1 MYVLDGNF
9 TFRKDIVILDF
20 QLKLVVKLKSQ
31 DDLQVLSEHHPLVI
45 EGMGS
50 YDNRDPVSIAG
61 TIYDN
66 LQKHWDNKPPQ
77 KPLIIITQGDPYEER
92 GIAAISRYL
101 SDYLEISR
109 VLVYLDPS
117 IASYH
122 FSNADRYKVIHEIPL
137 SLLVRKLNGK
147 EDSVIPSITSLVDK
161 LLQNKTDKRQ
171 DEGKQPL
178 PEYYRDFAMLQE
190 LTKVSCKILSGAL
203 TVAQTSININE
214 YSVAS
219 FYQVGIELGIIDT
232 SDIVIFP
239 TER

>member
-1 MYVLDGNF
+1 M
-9 TFRKDIVILDF
+9 I
-20 QLKLVVKLKSQ
+20 KLNSQ

-50 YDNRDPVSIAG
+50 YDNRDPISIAG

-66 LQKHWDNKPPQ
+66 LQKHWDNNPPQ
-77 KPLIIITQGDPYEER
+77 KPLILITQGDPYEER
-92 GIAAISRYL
+92 GVAAISRCL
-101 SDYLEISR
+101 SDHLGISR
-109 VLVYLDPS
+109 VLVFLDPS

-137 SLLVRKLNGK
+137 SLLVSKLNEK
-147 EDSVIPSITSLVDK
+147 EDSVIPSIRSLVDK

-171 DEGKQPL
+171 DQGKQPL

-190 LTKVSCKILSGAL
+190 LTKVACKVLCGAL
-203 TVAQTSININE
+203 TVAHTSININE

-219 FYQVGIELGIIDT
+219 FYHVGIELGIIDT
-232 SDIVIFP
+232 SDIVDFH

>member
-1 MYVLDGNF
+1 M
-9 TFRKDIVILDF
+9 I
-20 QLKLVVKLKSQ
+20 KLNSQ

-50 YDNRDPVSIAG
+50 YDNRDPISIAG

-66 LQKHWDNKPPQ
+66 LQKHWDNNPPQ
-77 KPLIIITQGDPYEER
+77 KPLILITQGDPYEER
-92 GIAAISRYL
+92 GVAAISRCL
-101 SDYLEISR
+101 SDHLGISR
-109 VLVYLDPS
+109 VLVFLDPS

-122 FSNADRYKVIHEIPL
+122 FSNADRYKVIYEIPL
-137 SLLVRKLNGK
+137 SLLVSKLNEK
-147 EDSVIPSITSLVDK
+147 EDSVIPSIRSLVDK

-171 DEGKQPL
+171 DQGKQPL

-190 LTKVSCKILSGAL
+190 LTKVACKVLCGAL
-203 TVAQTSININE
+203 TVAHTSININE

-219 FYQVGIELGIIDT
+219 FYHVGIELGIIDT
-232 SDIVIFP
+232 SYIVDFH